1 MTYVLKRYQRRD
13 EAGRNVD
20 VEIWQDEKT
29 CKVLR
34 IRVITYYQE
43 NGGAVRKFRSDYPN
57 DGSPEFKSTLKK
69 EIAELEKYMGILTL
83 LKDETDKEPE
93 LVEEDVDGIGWLA
106 QLFPKND

>member
-1 MTYVLKRYQRRD
+1 MLKRYQRRD
-13 EAGRNVD
+13 GAGRNVD

-29 CKVLR
+29 GKVLR

-57 DGSPEFKSTLKK
+57 DGSPEFKITLKK

-83 LKDETDKEPE
+83 LKDELEQTDNEPE
-93 LVEEDVDGIGWLA
+93 MVEADGDGIGWLA